1 MNASHHRGRMSK
13 EVMMS
18 DKRTPRFLIGT
29 LTLMVI
35 VAFTGCEKLN
45 IKKLSANYHFNKANQ
60 LFRDNKFT
68 KAIAEY
74 KATIDNNPDFKDAYR
89 LMGESYKS
97 LYVPAKET
105 PENKEKAA
113 EALKALQKAYELDPN
128 NRDVIY
134 SLGDMYDKLRDF
146 ENAEK
151 MYLRIIDL
159 DPGNMNNYYVIAE
172 FYKRY
177 AGDKDKAN
185 LGLKDKVEG
194 MYLRRIE
201 TDPENVQ
208 GYAYMANYY
217 DQLTTADYKDKFDNA
232 LEYHMKRMKIQ
243 PDSAEIY
250 YTIGV
255 NRFNKVFQ
263 LQNFLSDPE
272 KIACAAQAE
281 AALKKAIE
289 IDPNFPDSYAYMKI
303 LYINVSAKL
312 YPEKEGRYQEE
323 AKLYGDKF
331 QEARKRQLDRMKLEK
346 ELKKTG

>member
-1 MNASHHRGRMSK
+1 
-13 EVMMS
+13 MS
-18 DKRTPRFLIGT
+18 DKRTPRFITAALA
-29 LTLMVI
+29 LMLI
-35 VAFTGCEKLN
+35 VAFTGCEKLS
-45 IKKLSANYHFNKANQ
+45 IKNLNANYHFNKANQ
-60 LFRDNKFT
+60 LFRDNKFS

-74 KATIDNNPDFKDAYR
+74 KATIKSNPELKDAYR

-97 LYVPAKET
+97 LYVPAKDT
-105 PENKEKAA
+105 PENKDKAA
-113 EALKALQKAYELDPN
+113 EALKALQKAYELDAN
-128 NRDVIY
+128 NRDIIY
-134 SLGDMYDKLRDF
+134 SLGDMYDRLRDF

-151 MYLRIIDL
+151 LYLRIIDL
-159 DPGNMNNYYVIAE
+159 DPGNMNNYYIIAE

-177 AGDKDKAN
+177 AGDKDKAG
-185 LGLKDKVEG
+185 LGLKDKVED

-217 DQLTTADYKDKFDNA
+217 DQLPTAEFKDKFDNA
-232 LEYHMKRMKIQ
+232 LEYQLKRMQIQ
-243 PDSAEIY
+243 PNSAEIY

-263 LQNFLSDPE
+263 LQNFLSDAE
-272 KIACAAQAE
+272 KRAGAAE
-281 AALKKAIE
+281 AEKALLKAIE

-303 LYINVSAKL
+303 LYINISAKL

-323 AKLYGDKF
+323 ANRYGDKF

>member
-1 MNASHHRGRMSK
+1 MSK

-18 DKRTPRFLIGT
+18 DKRTPRFIIAALA
-29 LTLMVI
+29 LMLI

-60 LFRDNKFT
+60 LFRDNKFS

-74 KATIDNNPDFKDAYR
+74 KSTIKSNPELKDAYR

-97 LYVPAKET
+97 LYIPAKDT
-105 PENKEKAA
+105 PENKDKAA
-113 EALKALQKAYELDPN
+113 EALKALQKAYELDAN

-177 AGDKDKAN
+177 AGDKDKAG

-201 TDPENVQ
+201 TDPGNVQ
-208 GYAYMANYY
+208 GYAYMADYF
-217 DQLTTADYKDKFDNA
+217 DKLPTADGKTLAANLNSAY
-232 LEYHMKRMKIQ
+232 EMHKRRLTIQ
-243 PDSAEIY
+243 PNSAEVL

-255 NRFNKVFQ
+255 NRCETARRLPDYF
-263 LQNFLSDPE
+263 SEAE
-272 KIACAAQAE
+272 KASIAAE
-281 AALKKAIE
+281 AEKYLLKAIE
-289 IDPNFPDSYAYMKI
+289 IDPNYPEPYAYMGI
-303 LYINVSAKL
+303 LYLNINVKL
-312 YPEKEGRYQEE
+312 YPEKESRYRDE
-323 AKLYGDKF
+323 AMRYGEKF
-331 QEARKRQLDRMKLEK
+331 QEARKRVLNRMKLEK